1 MEPRVNTNHT
11 NPINLNPNPVNCI
24 SLTPQNKLFGSRAT
38 EMKDWTGRSRKIRKS
53 QQVDDV
59 SNRLIILM

>member
-11 NPINLNPNPVNCI
+11 NPINPKPSPVNCI
-24 SLTPQNKLFGSRAT
+24 SLTPQNKFFGSRAT
-38 EMKDWTGRSRKIRKS
+38 EMKDWAGRSRKIRKS